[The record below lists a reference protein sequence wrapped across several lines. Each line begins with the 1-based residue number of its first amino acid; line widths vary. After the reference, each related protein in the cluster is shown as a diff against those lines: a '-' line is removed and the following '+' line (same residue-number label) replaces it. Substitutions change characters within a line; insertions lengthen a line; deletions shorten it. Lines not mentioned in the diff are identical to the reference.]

1 METKIVRLSSGEEII
16 CKSEMVDNGGTEFV
30 KIKNPAILVPV
41 GDGQLAFAPWLPYGD
56 ITDGLEID
64 MKFIVFIIK
73 AQAELS
79 NQYNETVGNGI
90 VVPTHGVLEQGTPG
104 MPGGAPSLQISG
116 S

>member
-16 CKSEMVDNGGTEFV
+16 CKAEILDEGGTEFI

-41 GDGQLAFAPWLPYGD
+41 GEGQLAFAPWLPYGD
-56 ITDGLEID
+56 ITDGLEIE
-64 MKFIVFIIK
+64 MKFIVFVIRP
-73 AQAELS
+73 QTELS

-90 VVPTHGVLEQGTPG
+90 VVPNPSTPG
-104 MPGGAPSLQISG
+104 VPGAPSLQISG

>member
-16 CKSEMVDNGGTEFV
+16 CKTEVLDQGGTEFI

-56 ITDGLEID
+56 ITDGLEIE
-64 MKFIVFIIK
+64 MKFIVFIIRP
-73 AQAELS
+73 QVELS
-79 NQYNETVGNGI
+79 NQYNETVGNGL
-90 VVPTHGVLEQGTPG
+90 VVPSQGQLTPAG
-104 MPGGAPSLQISG
+104 AGAPSPLKISG